1 MERIRKAIDH
11 GRDAVVE
18 FAKRLQEPCGGRV
31 NKNPGLLHR
40 LEMEISRLH
49 IEREQELHGIEV
61 ERCDLLEA
69 RTQITTQMR
78 DLEFRL
84 AGIRSRLRELERE
97 KRDVYGR
104 YREKILPIHKEMQA
118 LTSQDPQDPLP
129 ASPSMGRSDERK

>member
-11 GRDAVVE
+11 GRDVVVE
-18 FAKRLQEPCGGRV
+18 FARRLQEPCGGRV
-31 NKNPGLLHR
+31 NKNPGLMHR
-40 LEMEISRLH
+40 LEMEISRLR

-97 KRDVYGR
+97 KRDVYAK
-104 YREKILPIHKEMQA
+104 YTEKILPIHKELQA
-118 LTSQDPQDPLP
+118 LSSEQ
-129 ASPSMGRSDERK
+129 

>member
-1 MERIRKAIDH
+1 MTIMERIRKAIDH
-11 GRDAVVE
+11 GRDVVVE
-18 FAKRLQEPCGGRV
+18 FAKRLQEPCGGV
-31 NKNPGLLHR
+31 NKNPGLMHR
-40 LEMEISRLH
+40 LEMEIIRLR
-49 IEREQELHGIEV
+49 IEREEELHGIEV

-104 YREKILPIHKEMQA
+104 YREKILPLKKEIQ
-118 LTSQDPQDPLP
+118 TLP
-129 ASPSMGRSDERK
+129 PHPSHGRGVDSFE

>member
-40 LEMEISRLH
+40 LEMEISRLR

-84 AGIRSRLRELERE
+84 AGIRSRLRELNAEELEVR
-97 KRDVYGR
+97 GR
-104 YREKILPIHKEMQA
+104 YREKIR
-118 LTSQDPQDPLP
+118 PLRSELR
-129 ASPSMGRSDERK
+129 AESDERE

>member
-1 MERIRKAIDH
+1 MERIRQAIDH
-11 GRDAVVE
+11 GRDVVVE
-18 FAKRLQEPCGGRV
+18 FAKRIQEPCGSRV

-40 LEMEISRLH
+40 LEMEISRLR

-97 KRDVYGR
+97 KRDVYDK
-104 YREKILPIHKEMQA
+104 YRNKILPLQKEIQTLP
-118 LTSQDPQDPLP
+118 LTPPQ
-129 ASPSMGRSDERK
+129 GRGVDSFE

>member
-11 GRDAVVE
+11 GRDVVVE

-31 NKNPGLLHR
+31 NKNPGLMHR
-40 LEMEISRLH
+40 LEMEISRLR

-84 AGIRSRLRELERE
+84 AGIRSRLRELNAEELEVR
-97 KRDVYGR
+97 GR
-104 YREKILPIHKEMQA
+104 YREKIRPLRSELQA
-118 LTSQDPQDPLP
+118 L
-129 ASPSMGRSDERK
+129 SDEQ

>member
-18 FAKRLQEPCGGRV
+18 FAKRLQEPCGRV

-40 LEMEISRLH
+40 LEMEISRLR

-97 KRDVYGR
+97 KREVYAK
-104 YREKILPIHKEMQA
+104 YTEKILPLMKEIQTLP
-118 LTSQDPQDPLP
+118 LTPPQ
-129 ASPSMGRSDERK
+129 GRGVNSFEQ

>member
-11 GRDAVVE
+11 GRDVVVE
-18 FAKRLQEPCGGRV
+18 FAKRLQEPCGRV

-40 LEMEISRLH
+40 LEMEISRLR

-104 YREKILPIHKEMQA
+104 YREKILPLKKEIA
-118 LTSQDPQDPLP
+118 DHQDPLP
-129 ASPSMGRSDERK
+129 TSPSMGRGDEQ

>member
-1 MERIRKAIDH
+1 MEMIRKAIDH

-18 FAKRLQEPCGGRV
+18 FAKRLQEPCGRV

-40 LEMEISRLH
+40 LEMEISRLR

-97 KRDVYGR
+97 KRDVYAK
-104 YREKILPIHKEMQA
+104 YTEKILPIHKELQA
-118 LTSQDPQDPLP
+118 L
-129 ASPSMGRSDERK
+129 SDEQ

>member
-18 FAKRLQEPCGGRV
+18 FAKRLQEPCSGRV
-31 NKNPGLLHR
+31 NKNPGLMHR

-84 AGIRSRLRELERE
+84 AGIRSRLRELNAEELEVR
-97 KRDVYGR
+97 GR
-104 YREKILPIHKEMQA
+104 YREKIRPLRSELQA
-118 LTSQDPQDPLP
+118 L
-129 ASPSMGRSDERK
+129 SDEQ

>member
-11 GRDAVVE
+11 GRDVVVE
-18 FAKRLQEPCGGRV
+18 FAKRLQEPCGRV

-40 LEMEISRLH
+40 LEMEISRLR

-84 AGIRSRLRELERE
+84 AGIRSRLRELNAEELEVR
-97 KRDVYGR
+97 GR
-104 YREKILPIHKEMQA
+104 YREKILPLKKEIA
-118 LTSQDPQDPLP
+118 DHQDPLP
-129 ASPSMGRSDERK
+129 TSPSMGRGDEQ

>member
-11 GRDAVVE
+11 GRDVVVE
-18 FAKRLQEPCGGRV
+18 FAKRLQEPCGRV

-40 LEMEISRLH
+40 LEMDISRLR

-84 AGIRSRLRELERE
+84 ACIRSRLRELNAEELEVR
-97 KRDVYGR
+97 GR
-104 YREKILPIHKEMQA
+104 YREKIRPLRSELQA
-118 LTSQDPQDPLP
+118 MSN
-129 ASPSMGRSDERK
+129 E

>member
-11 GRDAVVE
+11 GRDVVVE
-18 FAKRLQEPCGGRV
+18 FAKRLQEPCGSRV

-40 LEMEISRLH
+40 LEMEISRLR

-84 AGIRSRLRELERE
+84 AGIRSRLRELNADELEVR
-97 KRDVYGR
+97 GR
-104 YREKILPIHKEMQA
+104 YREKIRPLRSELQA
-118 LTSQDPQDPLP
+118 V
-129 ASPSMGRSDERK
+129 SDEQ

>member
-1 MERIRKAIDH
+1 MERIRQAIDH

-18 FAKRLQEPCGGRV
+18 FAKRPQEPCGRV
-31 NKNPGLLHR
+31 NKNPGLMHR
-40 LEMEISRLH
+40 LEMEISRLR

-97 KRDVYGR
+97 KRDVYDN
-104 YREKILPIHKEMQA
+104 YRNKILPLQKEIWNMEA
-118 LTSQDPQDPLP
+118 
-129 ASPSMGRSDERK
+129 EK

>member
-1 MERIRKAIDH
+1 M
-11 GRDAVVE
+11 VE
-18 FAKRLQEPCGGRV
+18 FAKRLQEPCGSRV

-40 LEMEISRLH
+40 LEMEISRLR

-97 KRDVYGR
+97 KREVYGR
-104 YREKILPIHKEMQA
+104 YSEKIMPLKKEIQTLP
-118 LTSQDPQDPLP
+118 LTPPQ
-129 ASPSMGRSDERK
+129 GRGVDSFE

>member
-11 GRDAVVE
+11 GRDVVVE

-40 LEMEISRLH
+40 LEMEISRLR

-84 AGIRSRLRELERE
+84 AGIRSRLRELNADELEVR
-97 KRDVYGR
+97 GR
-104 YREKILPIHKEMQA
+104 YREKMKPIHKEMETLP
-118 LTSQDPQDPLP
+118 LTPP
-129 ASPSMGRSDERK
+129 MGGE

>member
-1 MERIRKAIDH
+1 MTIMERIRKAIDH
-11 GRDAVVE
+11 GRDVVVE
-18 FAKRLQEPCGGRV
+18 FAKRLQEPCGRV

-40 LEMEISRLH
+40 LEMEISRLR

-104 YREKILPIHKEMQA
+104 YREKILPLKKEIQTLP
-118 LTSQDPQDPLP
+118 LTPPQ
-129 ASPSMGRSDERK
+129 GRGVDSFE

>member
-1 MERIRKAIDH
+1 MTIMERIRKAIDH
-11 GRDAVVE
+11 GRDVVVE
-18 FAKRLQEPCGGRV
+18 FAKRLQEPCGRV

-40 LEMEISRLH
+40 LEMEISRLR

-104 YREKILPIHKEMQA
+104 YREKILPIHKEMKTLP
-118 LTSQDPQDPLP
+118 LTPPQ
-129 ASPSMGRSDERK
+129 GRGVDSFE

>member
-11 GRDAVVE
+11 GRDVVVE
-18 FAKRLQEPCGGRV
+18 FAKRLQEPCGRV

-40 LEMEISRLH
+40 LEMEISRLR

-104 YREKILPIHKEMQA
+104 YREKILPLKKEIQT
-118 LTSQDPQDPLP
+118 LHPQDPLP
-129 ASPSMGRSDERK
+129 TSPSMGRGDEQ

>member
-1 MERIRKAIDH
+1 MGRIRKAIDH
-11 GRDAVVE
+11 GRDVVVE
-18 FAKRLQEPCGGRV
+18 FAKRLQAPCGSRV
-31 NKNPGLLHR
+31 NKNPGLMHR
-40 LEMEISRLH
+40 LEMEISRLR

-97 KRDVYGR
+97 KREVYGR
-104 YREKILPIHKEMQA
+104 YSEKIMPLKKEIQTPP
-118 LTSQDPQDPLP
+118 LTPPQ
-129 ASPSMGRSDERK
+129 GRGVDSFE